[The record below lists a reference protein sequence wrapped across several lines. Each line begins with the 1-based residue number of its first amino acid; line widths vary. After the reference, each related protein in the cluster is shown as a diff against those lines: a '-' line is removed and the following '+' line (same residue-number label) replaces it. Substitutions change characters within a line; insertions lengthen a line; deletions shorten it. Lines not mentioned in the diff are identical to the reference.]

1 MIDINIIHVFGIV
14 SIVVSTVIFVELLNK
29 IHLFDVCRTI
39 WTATLSIIK
48 LLKGKDFS
56 RKSEIKVRKNV
67 LEIFNASI
75 KILIIFLVPISL
87 LSIPIIF
94 LNDTILS
101 LFLSPL
107 SMLISTVAALLY
119 FKLRKKLGG
128 VQ

>member
-14 SIVVSTVIFVELLNK
+14 SIVVSTVIFVEFLNK
-29 IHLFDVCRTI
+29 IHLFEVCRTI